1 MEDFS
6 FLVMDQRV
14 TTNTTRLRRINKFKT
29 LVFGGNKN
37 GVVGYGK
44 GNANS

>member
-1 MEDFS
+1 MENFS
-6 FLVMDQRV
+6 FLVMDQWV

-37 GVVGYGK
+37 GVIGYGK
-44 GNANS
+44 GNANT